1 MTEGETQRIELIS
14 GIDDIWTMNKLLEA
28 LEIPSKGCQ
37 TLQDMKNLVI
47 NITDQSSKSNSW
59 SAGQVRM
66 VALKRRHG
74 QTVLFFICVLLIA
87 LLGIS
92 EACCE
97 SLFVSQGIV
106 QVVCVKTPHKS
117 SLNVIKLRNFRF
129 IC

>member
-1 MTEGETQRIELIS
+1 
-14 GIDDIWTMNKLLEA
+14 
-28 LEIPSKGCQ
+28 
-37 TLQDMKNLVI
+37 MKDLVI

-66 VALKRRHG
+66 IALKRRHG

-97 SLFVSQGIV
+97 SLFLSQGIV
-106 QVVCVKTPHKS
+106 RVVCVKTPHKS

>member
-1 MTEGETQRIELIS
+1 MAEGETQSIELIS
-14 GIDDIWTMNKLLEA
+14 GIDDIWTMNKLMEA

-66 VALKRRHG
+66 IALKRRHG
-74 QTVLFFICVLLIA
+74 QTVLFFICVFLIA

-97 SLFVSQGIV
+97 SLFLSQGIV

>member
-1 MTEGETQRIELIS
+1 MAEGETQRIELIS
-14 GIDDIWTMNKLLEA
+14 GIDDIRTMNKLMEA

-37 TLQDMKNLVI
+37 TLQDMKDLVI
-47 NITDQSSKSNSW
+47 TITDQSSKSNSW

-66 VALKRRHG
+66 IALCKRRHG

-97 SLFVSQGIV
+97 SLFLSQGIV
-106 QVVCVKTPHKS
+106 QVV
-117 SLNVIKLRNFRF
+117 
-129 IC
+129 

>member
-1 MTEGETQRIELIS
+1 MAEGETQRIELIS
-14 GIDDIWTMNKLLEA
+14 GIDDIWTMNKLMEA

-66 VALKRRHG
+66 IALKRRHG

-87 LLGIS
+87 LPGIS

-97 SLFVSQGIV
+97 SLFLSQGIV